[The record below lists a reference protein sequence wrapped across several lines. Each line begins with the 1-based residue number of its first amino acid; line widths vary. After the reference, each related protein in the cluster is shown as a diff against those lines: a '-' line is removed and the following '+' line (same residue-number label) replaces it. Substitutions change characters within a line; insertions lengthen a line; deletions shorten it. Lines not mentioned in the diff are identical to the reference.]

1 MTDSEL
7 KELMELKTRSLST
20 SKKIVEFIKKFND
33 KSI

>member
-7 KELMELKTRSLST
+7 KELLELKTRSLTT
-20 SKKIVEFIKKFND
+20 SKKIVEFIRNLND

>member
-7 KELMELKTRSLST
+7 KELIELKTRSLNT
-20 SKKIVEFIKKFND
+20 SKKIVEFIRKLND